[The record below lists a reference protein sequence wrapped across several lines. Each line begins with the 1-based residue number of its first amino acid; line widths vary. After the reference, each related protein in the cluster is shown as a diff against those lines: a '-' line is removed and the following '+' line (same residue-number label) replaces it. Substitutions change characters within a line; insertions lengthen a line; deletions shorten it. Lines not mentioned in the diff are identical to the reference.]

1 MIRIITRNWL
11 PKLGSL
17 VLAILLWLF
26 VSNSSNV
33 DASREFT
40 IPVIYNGLENDQIV
54 RGAPPSV
61 LVKVLGKRNQLNA
74 LEPVNFSAFIDFRE
88 TDGEYEKD
96 IQVVLPPGVDRLLSV
111 TPRTAIGTVE
121 SIATKTVPVE
131 ASLIGSA
138 PSNKQVNINLP
149 ISEAN
154 VLGFSSSLE
163 QVTKVVATVPAD
175 ASNTA
180 VSLFAANENN
190 QPIRDTTLTVAPA
203 SIIVSVGYEDILFK
217 KRIALNILEPSF
229 EGIAP
234 ERIRLSSIQFSQDS
248 IEVVGASE
256 LLEPLEE
263 VAASVESITG
273 ELRTGE
279 YTLQVVP
286 DLPEGVTATEVA
298 TMTLSVTVLPEEA
311 PDDGESDDSASS
323 TLR

>member
-1 MIRIITRNWL
+1 MIRIFTRNWL

-33 DASREFT
+33 DASKEFT

-61 LVKVLGKRNQLNA
+61 LVNVLGKRNQLNA
-74 LEPVNFSAFIDFRE
+74 LEPDNFSAFIDFRE
-88 TDGEYEKD
+88 TDGEYEKE
-96 IQVVLPPGVDRLLSV
+96 IQVVVPPSVDRLLSV
-111 TPRTAIGTVE
+111 TPETAIGTVE

-131 ASLIGSA
+131 ASLIGLA
-138 PSNKQVNINLP
+138 PDNKRVNITLP

-163 QVTKVVATVPAD
+163 QVTKVIATVPAD
-175 ASNTA
+175 ARNAA
-180 VSLFAANENN
+180 VYLFAANENN

-203 SIIVSVGYEDILFK
+203 SVMVSVSYEDILFS
-217 KRIALNILEPSF
+217 KRVALNVLEPSF
-229 EGIAP
+229 EGIP
-234 ERIRLSSIQFSQDS
+234 SERIQLSSIRFSQDS
-248 IEVVGASE
+248 IEVVGPNE

-263 VAASVESITG
+263 IAARVESITG
-273 ELRTGE
+273 ELRSGE
-279 YTLQVVP
+279 YTLEVVP
-286 DLPEGVTATEVA
+286 ELPAGVTATEIA
-298 TMTLSVTVLPEEA
+298 TLTLSITVLPEEA

-323 TLR
+323 ALR